1 MDSVSL
7 GDIAGMIAALA
18 FAFHVFRLGSVI
30 GKAGKILDETRISV
44 RSTTENVQPT
54 LIKLTDTVTLTNEQL
69 GRVDGIT
76 TNVSAITTNA
86 SALTSLF
93 AATLGSPVVKVAA
106 FTYGVR
112 DTGRGVGLRGLGH
125 PADGVD
131 AGGGAQGD
139 PEQSCHGDQPL
150 RRRPREPRLD
160 RAEPFS
166 AERTP

>member
-18 FAFHVFRLGSVI
+18 FAFLVFRLGSVI
-30 GKAGKILDETRISV
+30 GKAGKILDETRVSL

-54 LIKLTDTVTLTNEQL
+54 LLKLTDTVSLTNEQL
-69 GRVDGIT
+69 ARVDGIT

-112 DTGRGVGLRGLGH
+112 SALSGAGTRS
-125 PADGVD
+125 
-131 AGGGAQGD
+131 AGG
-139 PEQSCHGDQPL
+139 
-150 RRRPREPRLD
+150 RRRRRG
-160 RAEPFS
+160 
-166 AERTP
+166 